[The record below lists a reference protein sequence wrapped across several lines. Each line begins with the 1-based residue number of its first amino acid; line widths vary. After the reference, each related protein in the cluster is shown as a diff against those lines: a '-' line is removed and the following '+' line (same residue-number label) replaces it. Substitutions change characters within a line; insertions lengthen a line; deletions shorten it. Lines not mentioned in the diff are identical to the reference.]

1 MCFLFIYILEPHKIF
16 SSKRGHKWKMFK
28 KPSFI
33 LTILYPF
40 KLGPHAHWANTL
52 LLSCS
57 TSSTE
62 CYLLSLVV
70 GTLPV
75 SLGSGALMSRS
86 ALSGSWASFHGVP
99 QSPMFAATFGVRLV
113 RFVTGTGG
121 AGVYIVSSSTGTVV
135 FCDYDVSEPCLLIVR
150 GKQSLTVTC
159 PSNMNRWLCSGL
171 EVQCLCVCLHSVA
184 PTC

>member
-1 MCFLFIYILEPHKIF
+1 MCFLYIYILGPHKIF

-28 KPSFI
+28 KPNSI

-40 KLGPHAHWANTL
+40 KLGPHVHWANTL

-75 SLGSGALMSRS
+75 SLGSGALMPRS
-86 ALSGSWASFHGVP
+86 ALSGNWASFHGIP

-135 FCDYDVSEPCLLIVR
+135 FCDYVVSEPCLLIVR
-150 GKQSLTVTC
+150 GKQSLIVTC
-159 PSNMNRWLCSGL
+159 PSNIKHWLCSGL
-171 EVQCLCVCLHSVA
+171 GVQYLCVCLHSVA
-184 PTC
+184 PTW